1 MPTQRFIHLP
11 KEKQKRIIEAAIKE
25 FARVP
30 FEEVS
35 INRIIQD
42 AGIPRGSFY
51 QYFEDKQD
59 LQEFMLEDFKK
70 QLGEEVAVYL
80 DEKKGDLFQ
89 FFEDALS
96 EVVRVGMQIQFK
108 SICKNVF
115 SCMKYGGSCQKD
127 GIFTKEGE
135 KLFEK
140 IIHTMKDEY
149 YAEYTVEE
157 LTSVWEILIQLFK
170 EALVRIFLFEEEKEL
185 VIERYRKKVALI
197 EAGMKAKKRA
207 V

>member
-1 MPTQRFIHLP
+1 MPTQRFIHLS
-11 KEKQKRIIEAAIKE
+11 EDKQKRIIEASINE

-30 FEEVS
+30 FEKVS

-42 AGIPRGSFY
+42 AGISRGSFY
-51 QYFEDKQD
+51 QYFEDKRD

-70 QLGEEVAVYL
+70 QLGGEVKDYL
-80 DEKKGDLFQ
+80 DEKRGDLFQ

-96 EVVRVGMQIQFK
+96 EVVRVGMQSQFK
-108 SICKNVF
+108 SVCKNVF
-115 SCMKYGGSCQKD
+115 SRMKYGVACQED
-127 GIFTKEGE
+127 GVFTKEGQ
-135 KLFEK
+135 KLFEM

-157 LTSVWEILIQLFK
+157 LTLVWEILIQLIK
-170 EALVRIFLFEEEKEL
+170 EALVRIFLFEEEEEL
-185 VIERYRKKVALI
+185 IIDRYRKKVALI
-197 EAGMKAKKRA
+197 EAGMKAKKHA